1 MSFTPR
7 FLDELR
13 QRLSLVQVISRKVKL
28 TRRGRE
34 QTGLCPFHAEKSP
47 SFTVN
52 DDKGFFH
59 CFGCGAH
66 GDVIGFVM
74 RSDGLSFPETVERL
88 AREAGLE
95 LPVSSPEDRE
105 RTQRQATLVSAM
117 ETAAAWYEQQ
127 LKVPPGRQALDYLKQ
142 RGLSE
147 ATIARFRLGYAP
159 EGRTALRDA
168 LAKAGVQL
176 DLAIEAGLIG
186 KGEDGNIFDRMRG
199 RVIFPIADRRG
210 RIIAF
215 GGRILGE
222 GQPKYLNSPETPLFH
237 KGRTLYGLGQALRPA
252 RDAGE
257 IVVAE
262 GYMDVIA
269 LAQAGFAQA
278 VAPLGTALTEE
289 QMGELWRLVP
299 EPTLCFDGDG
309 AGERAAA
316 RAAERALP
324 LLKPGQSLR
333 FALLP
338 AGEDPDTLIIAQ
350 GAVAMRAVLDAAQPL
365 AEMVWRGGVQGRNF
379 DTPERRA
386 GLRQEVRERLS
397 RIADRPVQEAYRAD
411 FDRRLDALFGR
422 GKQNQGNYGQGGD
435 AYGQKPQQGRVWSGG
450 ERKGEKRRFGPPPAM
465 GGEAVRQAAPDQL
478 RLQGEVILATLINH
492 PLLVA
497 PRIEALAHLNL
508 PAGQLDKLRQA
519 IIDHAA
525 HHSEL
530 DPEGLKDHLISQ
542 GFAATLPEILRR
554 SALNRFTLP
563 SASLE
568 TAGEGLDHVLGL
580 LRERAMQQEADAAAR
595 QFGEALTDEAQ
606 TRFERARDLALDGE
620 SHRRDID
627 GPEQGG

>member
-1 MSFTPR
+1 MSFTPQ

-13 QRLSLVQVISRKVKL
+13 QRLSLVQVISRRVKL

-34 QTGLCPFHAEKSP
+34 QTGLCPFHTEKSP
-47 SFTVN
+47 SFTVS

-74 RSDGLSFPETVERL
+74 RSEGLSFPETVERL
-88 AREAGLE
+88 AREAGLPV
-95 LPVSSPEDRE
+95 PVSSPEERE

-127 LKVPPGRQALDYLKQ
+127 LKASSGRQALDYLKQ
-142 RGLSE
+142 RGLTD
-147 ATIARFRLGYAP
+147 ATIARFRLGCAP

-176 DLAIEAGLIG
+176 ELAVEAGLIG

-210 RIIAF
+210 RVIAF
-215 GGRILGE
+215 GGRILGD

-289 QMGELWRLVP
+289 QMGELWRLVA
-299 EPTLCFDGDG
+299 EPTLCFDGDA

-350 GAVAMRAVLDAAQPL
+350 GAGAMRAVLDAALPL
-365 AEMVWRGGVQGRNF
+365 AEMIWRAGVQGRTF

-397 RIADRPVQEAYRAD
+397 KIADRPVQEAYRVD
-411 FDRRLDALFGR
+411 FDRRLDALFGQ
-422 GKQNQGNYGQGGD
+422 GKFGQTGPTR
-435 AYGQKPQQGRVWSGG
+435 ARTG
-450 ERKGEKRRFGPPPAM
+450 EKMGEKRRFGPPQVL
-465 GGEAVRQAAPDQL
+465 GGEAARQAGPDNL

-492 PLLVA
+492 PMLVA
-497 PRIEALAHLNL
+497 SRLEALAHLNL

-525 HHSEL
+525 HHPDL

-542 GFAATLPEILRR
+542 GFAAFLPEILRR
-554 SALNRFTLP
+554 AGLNRFTLP
-563 SASLE
+563 SASVE

-595 QFGEALTDEAQ
+595 QFGEALTDETQ
-606 TRFERARDLALDGE
+606 SRFERARDLALEGE
-620 SHRRDID
+620 SRRRDID

>member
-1 MSFTPR
+1 MSFTPQ

-47 SFTVN
+47 SFTVS

-74 RSDGLSFPETVERL
+74 RSEGLSFPETVERL
-88 AREAGLE
+88 AREAGLPI
-95 LPVSSPEDRE
+95 PVSSPEERE

-127 LKVPPGRQALDYLKQ
+127 LKASSGRQALDYLKQ

-176 DLAIEAGLIG
+176 ELAIEAGLIG

-215 GGRILGE
+215 GGRILGD

-237 KGRTLYGLGQALRPA
+237 KGRTLYGLGQAMRPA

-289 QMGELWRLVP
+289 QMGELWRLVA
-299 EPTLCFDGDG
+299 EPTLCFDGDA

-350 GAVAMRAVLDAAQPL
+350 GAGAMRAVLDAALPL
-365 AEMVWRGGVQGRNF
+365 AEMVWRAGVQGRTF

-397 RIADRPVQEAYRAD
+397 KIADRPVQEAYRVD
-411 FDRRLDALFGR
+411 FDRRLDALFGQ
-422 GKQNQGNYGQGGD
+422 GKFSRASLPRLVRQGPAAGG
-435 AYGQKPQQGRVWSGG
+435 KM
-450 ERKGEKRRFGPPPAM
+450 GEKRRFGPPPAL
-465 GGEAVRQAAPDQL
+465 GGEAARQAGPDNL

-492 PLLVA
+492 PMLVA
-497 PRIEALAHLNL
+497 SRLEALAHLNL

-525 HHSEL
+525 HHPDL

-542 GFAATLPEILRR
+542 GFAAFLPEILRR
-554 SALNRFTLP
+554 AGLNRFTLP
-563 SASLE
+563 SASVE

-595 QFGEALTDEAQ
+595 QFGETLTDETQ
-606 TRFERARDLALDGE
+606 SRFERARDLALEGE
-620 SHRRDID
+620 SRRRDID

>member
-1 MSFTPR
+1 MSFTPQ

-34 QTGLCPFHAEKSP
+34 HMGLCPFHAEKTP
-47 SFTVN
+47 SFTVS

-74 RSDGLSFPETVERL
+74 RSDGLTFPETVERL
-88 AREAGLE
+88 AREAGLPI
-95 LPVSSPEDRE
+95 PVSSPEERE

-127 LKVPPGRQALDYLKQ
+127 LKLPVGRQALDYLKQ

-147 ATIARFRLGYAP
+147 ATISRFRLGYAP
-159 EGRTALRDA
+159 EGRTALREA
-168 LAKAGVQL
+168 LAKAGVPL
-176 DLAIEAGLIG
+176 ELAIEAGLIG

-210 RIIAF
+210 RVIAF

-257 IVVAE
+257 IIVAE

-289 QMGELWRLVP
+289 QMGELWRLVS
-299 EPTLCFDGDG
+299 EPTLCFDGDS

-350 GAVAMRAVLDAAQPL
+350 GAAAMRKVLDDALPL
-365 AEMVWRGGVQGRNF
+365 AEMVWRAGVQGRHF

-397 RIADRPVQEAYRAD
+397 KIADRPVHEAYRAD
-411 FDRRLDALFGR
+411 FDRRLDALFGQGTQAAR
-422 GKQNQGNYGQGGD
+422 PNTAGKWRAGG
-435 AYGQKPQQGRVWSGG
+435 P
-450 ERKGEKRRFGPPPAM
+450 GEKRRFGPPPAL
-465 GGEAVRQAAPDQL
+465 GGEAVRQATPDHF
-478 RLQGEVILATLINH
+478 RLQGEVILAALINH
-492 PLLVA
+492 PSLVA
-497 PRIEALAHLNL
+497 ARIETLAHLNL

-525 HHSEL
+525 HHPDL

-542 GFAATLPEILRR
+542 GFAAILPDILRR
-554 SALNRFTLP
+554 AGLNRFTLP

-595 QFGEALTDEAQ
+595 QFGEALTDESQ
-606 TRFERARDLALDGE
+606 TRFERARDLALEGE
-620 SHRRDID
+620 SRRRDID
-627 GPEQGG
+627 GPEQGR

>member
-1 MSFTPR
+1 MSFTPQ

-13 QRLSLVQVISRKVKL
+13 QRVSLVNLIARKVKL
-28 TRRGRE
+28 QRRGRE
-34 QTGLCPFHAEKSP
+34 HTGLCPFHNEKTP
-47 SFTVN
+47 SFTVS
-52 DDKGFFH
+52 DEKGFFH

-74 RSDGLSFPETVERL
+74 RSDGLSFPESVERL
-88 AREAGLE
+88 AREAGLPI
-95 LPVSSPEDRE
+95 PVSSPEERDRA
-105 RTQRQATLVSAM
+105 QRQATLVSAL

-127 LKVPPGRQALDYLKQ
+127 LKAPTGREALDYLKR

-159 EGRTALRDA
+159 EGRSALRDA
-168 LAKAGVQL
+168 LARAGVSL
-176 DLAIEAGLIG
+176 DLSIEAGLIG
-186 KGEDGNIFDRMRG
+186 KRDDGELFDRMRG

-210 RIIAF
+210 RAIAF
-215 GGRILGE
+215 GGRTLGD

-252 RDAGE
+252 RDSGE
-257 IVVAE
+257 VIVAE

-269 LAQAGFAQA
+269 LAQAGFAQS

-299 EPTLCFDGDG
+299 EPTLCFDGDA

-350 GAVAMRAVLDAAQPL
+350 GAGAMRALLDAAQPL
-365 AEMVWRGGVQGRNF
+365 AEMVWRGIVLGRQF

-386 GLRQEVRERLS
+386 GLRQEVRDRLS

-411 FDRRLDALFGR
+411 FDRRLDQFFGLSVPNR
-422 GKQNQGNYGQGGD
+422 PKTAGQ
-435 AYGQKPQQGRVWSGG
+435 RH
-450 ERKGEKRRFGPPPAM
+450 RFVQAQAF
-465 GGEAVRQAAPDQL
+465 GGEAARQPGRDALWQ
-478 RLQGEVILATLINH
+478 QGEVILATLINH
-492 PLLVA
+492 PQLLPV
-497 PRIEALAHLNL
+497 RLEALAHLAF

-519 IIDHAA
+519 IIDLAA
-525 HHSEL
+525 RQPDLE
-530 DPEGLKDHLISQ
+530 PAALKDHLTNQ
-542 GFAATLPEILRR
+542 GFADFLSELLRR
-554 SALNRFTLP
+554 AAMSRFTLS
-563 SASLE
+563 SASPE
-568 TAGEGLDHVLGL
+568 TAAEGLDHVLGL
-580 LRERAMQQEADAAAR
+580 MRERAMRQEADTAAR
-595 QFGEALTDEAQ
+595 QLGEQLTGEAQ
-606 TRFERARDLALDGE
+606 SRFEAARDLALEGE

-627 GPEQGG
+627 GPERGG

>member
-1 MSFTPR
+1 MSFTPQ

-47 SFTVN
+47 SFTVS

-74 RSDGLSFPETVERL
+74 RSEGLSFPETVERL
-88 AREAGLE
+88 AREAGLPI
-95 LPVSSPEDRE
+95 PVSSPEERE
-105 RTQRQATLVSAM
+105 RTQLQATLVSAM

-127 LKVPPGRQALDYLKQ
+127 LKASSGRQALDYLKQ
-142 RGLSE
+142 RGLTD

-159 EGRTALRDA
+159 EGRAALRDA

-176 DLAIEAGLIG
+176 ELAIEAGLIG

-199 RVIFPIADRRG
+199 RVIFPIADRRA

-215 GGRILGE
+215 GGRILGD

-237 KGRTLYGLGQALRPA
+237 KGRTLYGLGQAMRPA

-289 QMGELWRLVP
+289 QMGELWRLVA
-299 EPTLCFDGDG
+299 EPTLCFDGDA

-350 GAVAMRAVLDAAQPL
+350 GAGAMRSVLDAALPL
-365 AEMVWRGGVQGRNF
+365 AEMVWRAGVQGRTF

-397 RIADRPVQEAYRAD
+397 KIADRPVQEAYRVE
-411 FDRRLDALFGR
+411 FDRRLDALFGQ
-422 GKQNQGNYGQGGD
+422 GKFGQGRFAQGKS
-435 AYGQKPQQGRVWSGG
+435 GQTGPARARTG
-450 ERKGEKRRFGPPPAM
+450 EKMGEKRRFGPPPAL
-465 GGEAVRQAAPDQL
+465 GGEAARQAGPDNL

-492 PLLVA
+492 PMLVA
-497 PRIEALAHLNL
+497 SRLEALAHLNL

-525 HHSEL
+525 HHPDL

-542 GFAATLPEILRR
+542 GFAAFLPEILRR
-554 SALNRFTLP
+554 AGLNRFTLP
-563 SASLE
+563 SASVE

-595 QFGEALTDEAQ
+595 QFGEALTDETQ
-606 TRFERARDLALDGE
+606 SRFERARDLALEGE
-620 SHRRDID
+620 SRRRDID

>member
-1 MSFTPR
+1 MSFTPQ

-13 QRLSLVQVISRKVKL
+13 QRVSLVNLIARKVKL
-28 TRRGRE
+28 QRRGRE
-34 QTGLCPFHAEKSP
+34 QTGLCPFHNEKSP
-47 SFTVN
+47 SFTVS
-52 DDKGFFH
+52 DEKGFFH

-74 RSDGLSFPETVERL
+74 RSEGLSFPDTVERL
-88 AREAGLE
+88 AREAGLAI
-95 LPVSSPEDRE
+95 PISSPEERE

-117 ETAAAWYEQQ
+117 ETAAAWYELQ
-127 LKVPPGRQALDYLKQ
+127 LKAPTGREALDYLKR
-142 RGLSE
+142 RGLGD

-159 EGRTALRDA
+159 DGRTALRDA
-168 LAKAGVQL
+168 LAKAGVSL
-176 DLAIEAGLIG
+176 ELSIEAGLIG
-186 KGEDGNIFDRMRG
+186 KSDDGTIFDRMRG

-210 RIIAF
+210 RAIAF
-215 GGRILGE
+215 GGRVLGE

-252 RDAGE
+252 RDSGE
-257 IVVAE
+257 AIVAE

-299 EPTLCFDGDG
+299 EPTLCFDGDA

-338 AGEDPDTLIIAQ
+338 VGEDPDTLILAQ
-350 GAVAMRAVLDAAQPL
+350 GAAAMRAVLDAALPL
-365 AEMVWRGGVQGRNF
+365 AEMVWRAGVLGRNF

-386 GLRQEVRERLS
+386 GLRQEIRERLS

-411 FDRRLDALFGR
+411 FERRLDQFFGL
-422 GKQNQGNYGQGGD
+422 GG
-435 AYGQKPQQGRVWSGG
+435 APRPKFSGA
-450 ERKGEKRRFGPPPAM
+450 RRRFGPPQAL
-465 GGEAVRQAAPDQL
+465 GGEAARQPGHDNL

-497 PRIEALAHLNL
+497 PRLEALAHLML

-525 HHSEL
+525 RHPDLE
-530 DPEGLKDHLISQ
+530 PEALKDHLSNQ
-542 GFAATLPEILRR
+542 GFAAILPDLLRR
-554 SALNRFTLP
+554 AGMSRFTLS
-563 SASLE
+563 SASSE
-568 TAGEGLDHVLGL
+568 TAAEGLDHVLGL
-580 LRERAMQQEADAAAR
+580 LRERAMRQEADAAAR
-595 QFGEALTDEAQ
+595 QFGEQLTGESQA
-606 TRFERARDLALDGE
+606 RFEAARDLALEGE
-620 SHRRDID
+620 SRRRDID

>member
-1 MSFTPR
+1 MSFTAP

-13 QRLSLVQVISRKVKL
+13 QRVSLVNVIARKVKL

-34 QTGLCPFHAEKSP
+34 QTGLCPFHNEKSP
-47 SFTVN
+47 SFTVS
-52 DDKGFFH
+52 DEKGFFH

-74 RSDGLSFPETVERL
+74 RSEALSFPDAVERL
-88 AREAGLE
+88 AREAGLPI
-95 LPVSSPEDRE
+95 PVSSPEERE
-105 RTQRQATLVSAM
+105 RSERQATLVSAM

-127 LKVPPGRQALDYLKQ
+127 LKAPGGREALDYLKG
-142 RGLSE
+142 RGLSD
-147 ATIARFRLGYAP
+147 ATIGRFRLGYAP
-159 EGRTALRDA
+159 DGRTALRDA
-168 LAKAGVQL
+168 LAKAGVSL
-176 DLAIEAGLIG
+176 ELSIEAGLIG
-186 KGEDGNIFDRMRG
+186 KGDDGHIFDRMRG

-210 RIIAF
+210 RVIAF

-278 VAPLGTALTEE
+278 VAPLGTALTED

-299 EPTLCFDGDG
+299 EPTLCFDGDA

-350 GAVAMRAVLDAAQPL
+350 GASAMRAVLDAALPL
-365 AEMVWRGGVQGRNF
+365 AEMVWRGGVAGRNF

-386 GLRQEVRERLS
+386 GLRQEIRERLS
-397 RIADRPVQEAYRAD
+397 RIADRPVHEAYRVE
-411 FDRRLDALFGR
+411 FDRRLDRFFGL
-422 GKQNQGNYGQGGD
+422 GQAPKPGFEPGRPGD
-435 AYGQKPQQGRVWSGG
+435 R
-450 ERKGEKRRFGPPPAM
+450 RRFAPPQAL
-465 GGEAVRQAAPDQL
+465 GGEAARQPSHDQL

-492 PLLVA
+492 PRLVA
-497 PRIEALAHLNL
+497 SRLEALAHLHL

-525 HHSEL
+525 LHPDLE
-530 DPEGLKDHLISQ
+530 PEALKDHLTTQ
-542 GFAATLPEILRR
+542 GYAAILPALFRR
-554 SALNRFTLP
+554 AGINRFTLS
-563 SASLE
+563 SASAE
-568 TAGEGLDHVLGL
+568 SAAEGLDHVLGL
-580 LRERAMQQEADAAAR
+580 LRERAMQQEADNAAR
-595 QFGEALTDEAQ
+595 QFGEQLSDETQA
-606 TRFERARDLALDGE
+606 RFEAARDLALEGE
-620 SHRRDID
+620 SRRRDID

>member
-1 MSFTPR
+1 MSFTPQ

-13 QRLSLVQVISRKVKL
+13 QRVSLVNVIARKVKL

-34 QTGLCPFHAEKSP
+34 QTGLCPFHNEKSP
-47 SFTVN
+47 SFTVS
-52 DDKGFFH
+52 DEKGFFH

-74 RSDGLSFPETVERL
+74 RSEALSFPDAVERL
-88 AREAGLE
+88 AREAGLPI
-95 LPVSSPEDRE
+95 PVSSPEERE

-127 LKVPPGRQALDYLKQ
+127 LKQPGGREALDYLKR
-142 RGLSE
+142 RGLSD

-159 EGRTALRDA
+159 DGRTALRDA
-168 LAKAGVQL
+168 LAKAGVSL
-176 DLAIEAGLIG
+176 ELSIEAGLIG
-186 KGEDGNIFDRMRG
+186 KGDDGHIFDRMRA
-199 RVIFPIADRRG
+199 RVIFPIADGRG
-210 RIIAF
+210 RVIAF

-252 RDAGE
+252 RDSGE

-299 EPTLCFDGDG
+299 EPTLCFDGDA

-350 GAVAMRAVLDAAQPL
+350 GASAMRAVLDAALPL
-365 AEMVWRGGVQGRNF
+365 AEMVWRGGVLGRNF

-386 GLRQEVRERLS
+386 GLRQEIRERLS
-397 RIADRPVQEAYRAD
+397 RIADRPVQEAYRAE
-411 FDRRLDALFGR
+411 FDRRLDQFFGLGAPAR
-422 GKQNQGNYGQGGD
+422 
-435 AYGQKPQQGRVWSGG
+435 PRFLG
-450 ERKGEKRRFGPPPAM
+450 ERPGDRRRFAPPQAL
-465 GGEAVRQAAPDQL
+465 GGEAARQPSQDHL

-492 PLLVA
+492 PQLVG
-497 PRIEALAHLNL
+497 PHLEALAHLVL

-525 HHSEL
+525 RHPDLE
-530 DPEGLKDHLISQ
+530 PEALKDHLTTQ
-542 GFAATLPEILRR
+542 GFAAILPDLLRR
-554 SALNRFTLP
+554 AGISRFTLA
-563 SASLE
+563 SASAE
-568 TAGEGLDHVLGL
+568 TAAEGLDHVLGL
-580 LRERAMQQEADAAAR
+580 LRERAMQQEADSAAR
-595 QFGEALTDEAQ
+595 HFGEQLTGEAQ
-606 TRFERARDLALDGE
+606 ARFEAARDLALDGE
-620 SHRRDID
+620 SRRRDID

>member
-1 MSFTPR
+1 MSFTAS

-13 QRLSLVQVISRKVKL
+13 QRVSLVNVIARKVKL

-34 QTGLCPFHAEKSP
+34 QTGLCPFHNEKSP
-47 SFTVN
+47 SFTVS
-52 DDKGFFH
+52 DEKGFFH

-74 RSDGLSFPETVERL
+74 RSEALSFPDTVERL
-88 AREAGLE
+88 AREAGLPI
-95 LPVSSPEDRE
+95 PVSSPEERE
-105 RTQRQATLVSAM
+105 RTERQATLVSAM
-117 ETAAAWYEQQ
+117 ETAAAWYEEQ
-127 LKVPPGRQALDYLKQ
+127 LKIPAGREALDYLKR
-142 RGLSE
+142 RGLSD

-159 EGRTALRDA
+159 DGRTALRDA
-168 LAKAGVQL
+168 LAKAGVSL

-199 RVIFPIADRRG
+199 RVIFPIADRRS
-210 RIIAF
+210 RVIAF
-215 GGRILGE
+215 GGRILGD

-237 KGRTLYGLGQALRPA
+237 KGRTLYGLGQAMRAA
-252 RDAGE
+252 RDSGE
-257 IVVAE
+257 VIVAE

-299 EPTLCFDGDG
+299 EPTLCFDGDT

-338 AGEDPDTLIIAQ
+338 AGDDPDTLILAQ
-350 GAVAMRAVLDAAQPL
+350 GASAMRAVLDAALPL
-365 AEMVWRGGVQGRNF
+365 AEMVWRGGVLGRNF

-386 GLRQEVRERLS
+386 GLRQEIRERLS
-397 RIADRPVQEAYRAD
+397 RIADRPVQEAYRAE
-411 FDRRLDALFGR
+411 FDRRLDQFFGLGSAPR
-422 GKQNQGNYGQGGD
+422 
-435 AYGQKPQQGRVWSGG
+435 PRFMG
-450 ERKGEKRRFGPPPAM
+450 ERPGDRRRFGPPQAL
-465 GGEAVRQAAPDQL
+465 GGEAARQPSPDNL

-497 PRIEALAHLNL
+497 PRLEALAHLVL
-508 PAGQLDKLRQA
+508 PVGQLDKLRQA

-525 HHSEL
+525 RHPDLE
-530 DPEGLKDHLISQ
+530 PEALKDHLTTQ
-542 GFAATLPEILRR
+542 GFAAILPDLFRR
-554 SALNRFTLP
+554 AGISRFTLS
-563 SASLE
+563 SASTE
-568 TAGEGLDHVLGL
+568 TAAEGLDHVLGL
-580 LRERAMQQEADAAAR
+580 LRERAMQQEADVAAR
-595 QFGEALTDEAQ
+595 QFGEALTGETQA
-606 TRFERARDLALDGE
+606 RFEAARDLALEGE
-620 SHRRDID
+620 SRRRDID

>member
-1 MSFTPR
+1 MSFTPQ

-74 RSDGLSFPETVERL
+74 RSDSLSFPESVERL

-95 LPVSSPEDRE
+95 LPVSSPEERE

-127 LKVPPGRQALDYLKQ
+127 LKVPAGRQALDYLKQ
-142 RGLSE
+142 RSLSD

-168 LAKAGVQL
+168 LAKAGVPL
-176 DLAIEAGLIG
+176 ELAIEAGLIG

-210 RIIAF
+210 RVIAF

-350 GAVAMRAVLDAAQPL
+350 GAAAMRAVLDAAQPL
-365 AEMVWRGGVQGRNF
+365 AEMVWRGGVQGRSF

-411 FDRRLDALFGR
+411 FDRRLDNLFGL
-422 GKQNQGNYGQGGD
+422 G
-435 AYGQKPQQGRVWSGG
+435 KPQQGQGSQQGRPWSG
-450 ERKGEKRRFGPPPAM
+450 ERKGEKRRFGPPPAV
-465 GGEAVRQAAPDQL
+465 GGEAIHQAAPDQL

-492 PLLVA
+492 PVLVG
-497 PRIEALAHLNL
+497 PRIETLAHLNL
-508 PAGQLDKLRQA
+508 PPGQLDKVRQA

-542 GFAATLPEILRR
+542 GFAAILPEILRR
-554 SALNRFTLP
+554 AALNRFTLP

>member
-1 MSFTPR
+1 MSFTPQ

-13 QRLSLVQVISRKVKL
+13 QRVSLVNVIARKVKL

-34 QTGLCPFHAEKSP
+34 QTGLCPFHNEKSP
-47 SFTVN
+47 SFTVS
-52 DDKGFFH
+52 DEKGFFH

-66 GDVIGFVM
+66 GDVIGFAM
-74 RSDGLSFPETVERL
+74 RSEALSFPDAVERL
-88 AREAGLE
+88 AREAGLPI
-95 LPVSSPEDRE
+95 PVSSPEERE
-105 RTQRQATLVSAM
+105 RTERQATLVSAM

-127 LKVPPGRQALDYLKQ
+127 LKAPAGREALEYLKR
-142 RGLSE
+142 RGLSD

-159 EGRTALRDA
+159 DGRTALRDA
-168 LAKAGVQL
+168 LAKAGVSL
-176 DLAIEAGLIG
+176 ELAIEAGLIG
-186 KGEDGNIFDRMRG
+186 KADDGNIFDRMRG

-210 RIIAF
+210 RVIAF

-252 RDAGE
+252 RDSGE
-257 IVVAE
+257 IIVAE
-262 GYMDVIA
+262 GYIDVIA
-269 LAQAGFAQA
+269 LTQAGFAQA

-299 EPTLCFDGDG
+299 EPTLCFDGDT

-316 RAAERALP
+316 RVAERALP

-338 AGEDPDTLIIAQ
+338 AGEDPDTLILAQ
-350 GAVAMRAVLDAAQPL
+350 GASAMRAVLDAALPL
-365 AEMVWRGGVQGRNF
+365 AEMVWRGGVLGRNF

-397 RIADRPVQEAYRAD
+397 RIGDRPVQEAYRAE
-411 FDRRLDALFGR
+411 FDRRLDQFFGLGTAPR
-422 GKQNQGNYGQGGD
+422 
-435 AYGQKPQQGRVWSGG
+435 PRFSSERPG
-450 ERKGEKRRFGPPPAM
+450 ERRRFGPPQAL
-465 GGEAVRQAAPDQL
+465 GGEAARQPGHDNL

-492 PLLVA
+492 PQLVGA
-497 PRIEALAHLNL
+497 RLEALAHLVL

-525 HHSEL
+525 RHPDLE
-530 DPEGLKDHLISQ
+530 PEALKDHLTNQ
-542 GFAATLPEILRR
+542 GFAAILPDLFRR
-554 SALNRFTLP
+554 AGISRFTLS
-563 SASLE
+563 SASAE
-568 TAGEGLDHVLGL
+568 TAAEGLDHVLGL
-580 LRERAMQQEADAAAR
+580 LRERAMQQEADTAAR
-595 QFGEALTDEAQ
+595 QFGEELTGETQA
-606 TRFERARDLALDGE
+606 RFEAARDLALEGE
-620 SHRRDID
+620 SRRRDID

>member
-1 MSFTPR
+1 MSFTPQ

-13 QRLSLVQVISRKVKL
+13 QRLSLVQVISRRVKL

-34 QTGLCPFHAEKSP
+34 QTGLCPFHTEKSP
-47 SFTVN
+47 SFTVS

-74 RSDGLSFPETVERL
+74 RSEGLSFPETVERL
-88 AREAGLE
+88 AREAGLPV
-95 LPVSSPEDRE
+95 PVSSPEERE

-127 LKVPPGRQALDYLKQ
+127 LKASSGRQALDYLKQ
-142 RGLSE
+142 RGLTD
-147 ATIARFRLGYAP
+147 ATIARFRLGCAP

-176 DLAIEAGLIG
+176 ELAVEAGLIG

-210 RIIAF
+210 RVIAF
-215 GGRILGE
+215 GGRILGD

-289 QMGELWRLVP
+289 QMGELWRLVA
-299 EPTLCFDGDG
+299 EPTLCFDGDA

-350 GAVAMRAVLDAAQPL
+350 GARAMRAVLDAALPL
-365 AEMVWRGGVQGRNF
+365 AEMVWRAGVQGRTF

-386 GLRQEVRERLS
+386 GLRQEIRERLS
-397 RIADRPVQEAYRAD
+397 KIADRPVQEAYRVD
-411 FDRRLDALFGR
+411 FDRRLDALFGQ
-422 GKQNQGNYGQGGD
+422 GKFGQAG
-435 AYGQKPQQGRVWSGG
+435 PGRARAAG
-450 ERKGEKRRFGPPPAM
+450 EKMGEKRRFGPPPAL
-465 GGEAVRQAAPDQL
+465 GGEAARQAGPDNL

-492 PLLVA
+492 PMLVA
-497 PRIEALAHLNL
+497 SRLESLAHLTL
-508 PAGQLDKLRQA
+508 PPGQLDKLRQA

-525 HHSEL
+525 HHPDL

-542 GFAATLPEILRR
+542 GFAATLPDILRR
-554 SALNRFTLP
+554 AGLNRFTLP
-563 SASLE
+563 SAPLE

-595 QFGEALTDEAQ
+595 QFGEALTDETQ
-606 TRFERARDLALDGE
+606 SRFERARDLALEGE
-620 SHRRDID
+620 SRRRDID

>member
-1 MSFTPR
+1 MSFTPQ

-95 LPVSSPEDRE
+95 LPVSSPEERE

-127 LKVPPGRQALDYLKQ
+127 LKVPQGRPALDYLKQ
-142 RGLSE
+142 RGLSD
-147 ATIARFRLGYAP
+147 ATIARFRLGDAP

-168 LAKAGVQL
+168 LAKAGVPL
-176 DLAIEAGLIG
+176 ELAIEAGLIG

-350 GAVAMRAVLDAAQPL
+350 GAAAMRAVLDAAQPL
-365 AEMVWRGGVQGRNF
+365 AEMVWRGGVQGRSF

-397 RIADRPVQEAYRAD
+397 RIADRPVQEA
-411 FDRRLDALFGR
+411 
-422 GKQNQGNYGQGGD
+422 
-435 AYGQKPQQGRVWSGG
+435 
-450 ERKGEKRRFGPPPAM
+450 
-465 GGEAVRQAAPDQL
+465 
-478 RLQGEVILATLINH
+478 
-492 PLLVA
+492 
-497 PRIEALAHLNL
+497 
-508 PAGQLDKLRQA
+508 
-519 IIDHAA
+519 
-525 HHSEL
+525 
-530 DPEGLKDHLISQ
+530 
-542 GFAATLPEILRR
+542 
-554 SALNRFTLP
+554 
-563 SASLE
+563 
-568 TAGEGLDHVLGL
+568 
-580 LRERAMQQEADAAAR
+580 
-595 QFGEALTDEAQ
+595 
-606 TRFERARDLALDGE
+606 
-620 SHRRDID
+620 
-627 GPEQGG
+627 

>member
-1 MSFTPR
+1 MSFTPQ

-47 SFTVN
+47 SFTVS

-74 RSDGLSFPETVERL
+74 RSESLTFPETVERL
-88 AREAGLE
+88 AREAGL
-95 LPVSSPEDRE
+95 PIPASSPEERE

-127 LKVPPGRQALDYLKQ
+127 LKGPVGRQALDYLKQ
-142 RGLSE
+142 RGLTD
-147 ATIARFRLGYAP
+147 ATITRFRLGYAP

-176 DLAIEAGLIG
+176 ELAIEAGLIG

-210 RIIAF
+210 RVIAF
-215 GGRILGE
+215 GGRILGD

-289 QMGELWRLVP
+289 QMGELWRVVS

-350 GAVAMRAVLDAAQPL
+350 GAAAMRAVLDAALPL
-365 AEMVWRGGVQGRNF
+365 AEMVWRGGVQGRTF

-386 GLRQEVRERLS
+386 GLRQEIRERLS
-397 RIADRPVQEAYRAD
+397 KIADRPVQEAYRVD
-411 FDRRLDALFGR
+411 FDRRLDALFG
-422 GKQNQGNYGQGGD
+422 QGTP
-435 AYGQKPQQGRVWSGG
+435 AARHRTGG
-450 ERKGEKRRFGPPPAM
+450 ERMGERRRFGPPPAL
-465 GGEAVRQAAPDQL
+465 GGEAARQAGPDNL

-492 PLLVA
+492 PMLVA
-497 PRIEALAHLNL
+497 SRLESLAHLAL
-508 PAGQLDKLRQA
+508 PPGQLDKLRQA

-525 HHSEL
+525 HHPDL

-542 GFAATLPEILRR
+542 GFAATLPDILRR
-554 SALNRFTLP
+554 AGLHRFTLP

-595 QFGEALTDEAQ
+595 QFGEALTDETQ
-606 TRFERARDLALDGE
+606 SRFERARDLALDGE
-620 SHRRDID
+620 SRRRDID